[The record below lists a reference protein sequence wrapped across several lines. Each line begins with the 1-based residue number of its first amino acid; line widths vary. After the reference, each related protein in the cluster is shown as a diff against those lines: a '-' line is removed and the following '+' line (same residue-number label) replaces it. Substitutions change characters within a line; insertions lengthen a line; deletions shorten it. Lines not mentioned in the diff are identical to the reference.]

1 MKSTSFGPN
10 PARLLLNGMRAAA
23 LCLIGTA
30 PTWGQPLTLEECVA
44 RALAGNLQHRQDRHT
59 LQRAHANL
67 EAARAPFEVSAD
79 AGLTLPRYVE
89 TRQTLDDP
97 ALTSRVRNEDIDF
110 TYRGQLSVSQ
120 RVPYVGQFGLETS
133 ATRQE
138 LTSNRREAF
147 LDYRGDMRLSY
158 SRQILS
164 EPEAEIGLRQA
175 KLGYA
180 KGMSRFENQR
190 LFTEKRATN
199 SYFGLVQAVRRLDI
213 EKQSLEQSSISFE
226 LAQRKFEIGLIAEV
240 QALNLKVAMLEAE
253 ANYAAAETDIESAR
267 DRLRQTLGMEMDE
280 PLDVVTDVEY
290 VRHDIDEARALELA
304 LARNTD
310 LNNLGLDEGIDA
322 LELKRVEQSQG
333 LKAQVNANV
342 GLRGQGPKAGDISQN
357 LERNLWNVWIDVQ
370 LPLIDAGWRR
380 SQTSRARIGLE
391 HTRLQQTITRRQIAA
406 DLRSLVRSLRQS
418 ERQIDLAGS
427 RVEVAQ
433 RTYEVQQQRF
443 EIGQAQS
450 QELLDAEKSLTAA
463 RNAALNAVINYQR
476 QLVDLRLVTMSDL
489 SDLVIAPQEP
499 ADDDS

>member
-1 MKSTSFGPN
+1 MTVMHR
-10 PARLLLNGMRAAA
+10 ARSIGSCGILGAGLLASSA
-23 LCLIGTA
+23 L
-30 PTWGQPLTLEECVA
+30 PQPLTLQDCVD
-44 RALAGNLQHRQDRHT
+44 RALTHNLEHRQNHQA
-59 LQRAHANL
+59 LQRARANL
-67 EAARAPFEVSAD
+67 QAARAPFEIHAD
-79 AGLTLPRYVE
+79 AGLTLPRYDE
-89 TRQTLDDP
+89 NRRTLDDP

-110 TYRGQLSVSQ
+110 TYSGRLNVSQ
-120 RVPYVGQFGLETS
+120 RVPYVGQFGLQTS

-138 LTSNRREAF
+138 FTSNRREGF
-147 LDYRGDMRLSY
+147 LDYRGDMRFSY
-158 SRQILS
+158 SRQILT

-175 KLGYA
+175 QLGYA
-180 KGMSRFENQR
+180 KGASGFENQR
-190 LFTEKRATN
+190 LFTEKRATD
-199 SYFGLVQAVRRLDI
+199 SYFGLVQSIRRLDI
-213 EKQSLEQSSISFE
+213 EKQSLEQSRISFE
-226 LAQRKFEIGLIAEV
+226 LAQNKFEIGLIAEV

-280 PLDVVTDVEY
+280 PLDVVTDVED
-290 VRHDIDEARALELA
+290 VRHDIDETRALALA

-310 LNNLGLDEGIDA
+310 LNKLELDEGIEA

-342 GLRGQGPKAGDISQN
+342 GLRGQGPQAGDISQN

-380 SQTSRARIGLE
+380 SQRSRARIGLE
-391 HTRLQQTITRRQIAA
+391 HTRLQQTITRRQVAA
-406 DLRSLVRSLRQS
+406 DLRNLVRSLRQT

-433 RTYEVQQQRF
+433 RTYDVQQQRF

-463 RNAALNAVINYQR
+463 RNAALNAVIDYQR
-476 QLVDLRLVTMSDL
+476 RLVDLRLVTMSDL
-489 SDLVIAPQEP
+489 SELVVAPTEP
-499 ADDDS
+499 TDDGS